1 MTDLIEARG
10 LSRSF
15 GATRALDGV
24 SFKVGE
30 GRIVGL
36 IGPNGAG
43 KTTALKAILGLCR
56 YEGELKVLGRD
67 PYRERHEL
75 MQEVCFIAD
84 VAVLPRWMRVDQ
96 LVEFMTRTHPRFRR
110 EVCEDFLKR
119 TDIKRTSR
127 VRQLSK
133 GMITQLHLS
142 LVMAIEARLLVLD
155 EPTLGLDILMRKQFY
170 DTLLNEYFDG
180 QRTILVT
187 THQVEE
193 VQNLLT
199 DLLFINRGRIVLDA
213 SMDAVNSR
221 FLHLEAKPDRAE
233 EARGLGPIA
242 ERKGLGR
249 IHMIFD
255 GVEAA
260 RLAPFGELGTPS
272 VADLFVAMMQ
282 GDRT

>member
-1 MTDLIEARG
+1 VTDLIEARG
-10 LSRSF
+10 LARSF
-15 GATRALDGV
+15 GSTRALDGAT
-24 SFKVGE
+24 FRVGE

-36 IGPNGAG
+36 IGHNGAG

-67 PYRERHEL
+67 PFKERHQL

-96 LVEFMTRTHPRFRR
+96 LVELTAHTHPRFRR
-110 EVCEDFLKR
+110 EICEDFLKR
-119 TDIKRTSR
+119 TDIKRNSR

-133 GMITQLHLS
+133 GMITQLHLA
-142 LVMAIEARLLVLD
+142 LIMAIDARLLVLD

-180 QRTILVT
+180 HRTILVT

-199 DLLFINRGRIVLDA
+199 DLLFIHRGRIVLDA
-213 SMDAVNSR
+213 SMDAVSSR
-221 FLHLEAKPDRAE
+221 FLHLEAKPDRAD
-233 EARGLGPIA
+233 EARALGPIA

-272 VADLFVAMMQ
+272 VADLFVAMLQ
-282 GDRT
+282 GDRA